1 MKVLPF
7 NIPKQDN
14 VALIYQEDFTDIFY
28 DKLHQ
33 HEEIQLSYIA
43 KGTGTLVIGDSINK
57 YEMGD
62 VIIIGSNIPHV
73 FKSDPIKNEKSL
85 MLSLFVNNSSLSRSF
100 FELDEFESLQSF
112 FKNAIYG
119 LKVISNIE
127 QLKDLFLQLK
137 KVDKLERFIIFFK
150 ILQTISNSNYQQLS
164 SFIYPKNYSNAEGE
178 RMSKVVAYTMSH
190 YDQPISLSQI
200 SSIANLS
207 PNAFCKYFKSR
218 TNKTYVQFLTEI
230 RVEHACKLLSK
241 THELTI
247 LDIALASGFTNISN
261 FNRKFK
267 SLKKKTPLHYKKTY
281 SF

>member
-85 MLSLFVNNSSLSRSF
+85 MLSLFVNNSSLSTSF

-178 RMSKVVAYTMSH
+178 RMSKVVVYTMSH

>member
-85 MLSLFVNNSSLSRSF
+85 MLSLFVNNSSLSTSF

>member
-14 VALIYQEDFTDIFY
+14 VALIYQEDYTYLFY

-57 YEMGD
+57 YDED
-62 VIIIGSNIPHV
+62 DIIIIGSNIPHV

-85 MLSLFVNNSSLSRSF
+85 MLSLFINSSSLSANF
-100 FELDEFESLQSF
+100 FGLDEFESLQSF
-112 FKNAIYG
+112 FKDTTYG
-119 LKVISNIE
+119 LKLKSNIE
-127 QLKDLFLQLK
+127 QLKGLFLELK

-150 ILQTISNSNYQQLS
+150 ILQSISNSNYQQLS

-190 YDQPISLSQI
+190 YDQSISLNQI
-200 SSIANLS
+200 SSLANLS

-230 RVEHACKLLSK
+230 RIEHACKLLSK
-241 THELTI
+241 THELTV

-267 SLKKKTPLHYKKTY
+267 SLKKKTPLQYKKTY